1 MPKSAEKKLE
11 FCVFCQKE
19 WESTP
24 DEIIAMA
31 ITCLAEFVNRS
42 PEKAAQILP
51 DLIENLS
58 HYVLEGSVQL
68 SHIARHMMRCILQQL
83 KTNKLLSTIFMAK
96 LSPDVFTVMAMS
108 RDVRSMSLTEVLNHL
123 LDKSNEEKILK
134 SKNFLHNFN
143 IYLEAYDYFI
153 SKSFGYKFCT

>member
-1 MPKSAEKKLE
+1 
-11 FCVFCQKE
+11 
-19 WESTP
+19 
-24 DEIIAMA
+24 MA

-83 KTNKLLSTIFMAK
+83 KTNKLLSSK
-96 LSPDVFTVMAMS
+96 Y
-108 RDVRSMSLTEVLNHL
+108 
-123 LDKSNEEKILK
+123 KILETCSAHSLCSVELCPK
-134 SKNFLHNFN
+134 SL
-143 IYLEAYDYFI
+143 
-153 SKSFGYKFCT
+153 

>member
-1 MPKSAEKKLE
+1 M
-11 FCVFCQKE
+11 
-19 WESTP
+19 T
-24 DEIIAMA
+24 
-31 ITCLAEFVNRS
+31 
-42 PEKAAQILP
+42 
-51 DLIENLS
+51 NLVELFHS
-58 HYVLEGSVQL
+58 L
-68 SHIARHMMRCILQQL
+68 MRCILQQL

-153 SKSFGYKFCT
+153 SKLSGYKVCTHEAL